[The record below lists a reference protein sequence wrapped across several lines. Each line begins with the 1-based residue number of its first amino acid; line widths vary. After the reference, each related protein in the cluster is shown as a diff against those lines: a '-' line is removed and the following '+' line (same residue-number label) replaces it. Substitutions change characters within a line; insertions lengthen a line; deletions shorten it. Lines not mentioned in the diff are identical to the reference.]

1 VPEPIAKLK
10 PLCISPSQAARNL
23 IMNSRSNR
31 PHTIAK
37 HAHRQQVPLCD
48 VLSRAGGELV
58 HLAWL
63 LDNLQSHIRPLLQN
77 AAAHDP
83 NMLLQLQSFDHIGQL
98 AHALADF
105 FSALAKKTPR
115 RWVVDP
121 TTAAQAVRL
130 ADLSSRLGFAG
141 EEKSSCSTSW
151 GEYELF

>member
-1 VPEPIAKLK
+1 
-10 PLCISPSQAARNL
+10 
-23 IMNSRSNR
+23 MNSRSDR
-31 PHTIAK
+31 PHPIAQ

-77 AAAHDP
+77 AAAHDM
-83 NMLLQLQSFDHIGQL
+83 NMLLQMQSFDHIGQL
-98 AHALADF
+98 AQALADF

-130 ADLSSRLGFAG
+130 ADLSFRLGFTG
-141 EEKSSCSTSW
+141 EENNSCSTAW